1 MKNLRYIGP
10 FFRMNSLSEKEI
22 NGQLFYL
29 SKEAVKTIVL
39 NSRCGLVSQI
49 KKYNKLSSSIDITT
63 KSNFSPLLCVYR
75 KASPTFIHSK
85 NSNGFDEETFK
96 KEINPSTNALMSLCL
111 LELLDYYRSFENT
124 DKSIYSIN
132 EIYKNLTKDQLDFYS
147 SHLRNREGVF
157 VDKKNLLENNA
168 KNFNLVDKDKKFKFS
183 DQAFMMIAYY
193 LYSIKNP
200 TDESAELY
208 KEFSDQILKMF
219 CDFKDQIYEC
229 SLDEICKVVLSLN
242 LLYSY
247 SDNNNEELKDLI
259 IDLSD
264 YAMGKFDEK
273 DYYIDSLDT
282 ASLCSIVLTLSYKHT
297 KIISFSEKTT
307 EIINRLY
314 TLYDEEK
321 GAFYKLSSKKEIKY
335 SCFDITFYV
344 LAFIIY
350 QNIISNSTEYKLMI
364 STVYKKF
371 IINSGLITSWP
382 EAPTLDDYER
392 YRGFTL
398 NSNDMVDESY
408 FRMPNIPTPDSTGS
422 APIFNKYVTYNKRK
436 DSFSVGKSSFDSYRN
451 FLNFFLIIH
460 LFKDEYMDELGLL
473 DGDIPSINND
483 SLLRSESE
491 DNIED
496 FPDEIVETEESDKYD
511 EYDKL
516 ERSKEII
523 ETEQI
528 IEAPMESA
536 EVIDIIV
543 EDVIVDEPS
552 REIPVQGLDISI
564 EDIIEPDEN

>member
-85 NSNGFDEETFK
+85 NSNGCDEETFK

-183 DQAFMMIAYY
+183 DQAFMMLAYY

-200 TDESAELY
+200 NDESAELY

-219 CDFKDQIYEC
+219 CDFKDQIYDC

-247 SDNNNEELKDLI
+247 SDGDNEELKDLI

-297 KIISFSEKTT
+297 KIITFSEKTT

-344 LAFIIY
+344 LAFITY

-408 FRMPNIPTPDSTGS
+408 FRMPNIPTPDSTGN

-473 DGDIPSINND
+473 DGDIPPINND
-483 SLLRSESE
+483 DLLRNEPK
-491 DNIED
+491 DDID
-496 FPDEIVETEESDKYD
+496 TPLDEIVESEEDD
-511 EYDKL
+511 EIDNL
-516 ERSKEII
+516 DRSNETI
-523 ETEQI
+523 EAEEI
-528 IEAPMESA
+528 IEAPIESS
-536 EVIDIIV
+536 EVIEITVEEVII
-543 EDVIVDEPS
+543 EEPTK
-552 REIPVQGLDISI
+552 EISAQSLNIPI
-564 EDIIEPDEN
+564 EDIIESDEN

>member
-1 MKNLRYIGP
+1 MRYIGP

-39 NSRCGLVSQI
+39 NSKCGLVSQI

-63 KSNFSPLLCVYR
+63 NSNFSPLLCVYR

-111 LELLDYYRSFENT
+111 LELLDYYRSFENI

-132 EIYKNLTKDQLDFYS
+132 EIYKNLAKDQLDFYS

-157 VDKKNLLENNA
+157 VDKKNILENNY

-183 DQAFMMIAYY
+183 DQSFMMLAYY
-193 LYSIKNP
+193 LYSIKSPN
-200 TDESAELY
+200 DEYSDLY
-208 KEFSDQILKMF
+208 KEFSEQILKMF
-219 CDFKDQIYEC
+219 CDFKDQIYDC
-229 SLDEICKVVLSLN
+229 SLDEVCKVLLSLN
-242 LLYSY
+242 VLYSY
-247 SDNNNEELKDLI
+247 NYNNDELKDLI
-259 IDLSD
+259 IDLAD
-264 YAMGKFDEK
+264 YAMCKFDEK

-297 KIISFSEKTT
+297 KILTFSEKTT

-314 TLYDEEK
+314 TLYDEDK

-335 SCFDITFYV
+335 SCFDITFYI

-350 QNIISNSTEYKLMI
+350 QNIISNSNEYRMMI
-364 STVYKKF
+364 STIYKKF

-392 YRGFTL
+392 YRSFSL

-408 FRMPNIPTPDSTGS
+408 FRMPNIPTPDSTGV
-422 APIFNKYVTYNKRK
+422 APIFNKYITYNKRK
-436 DSFSVGKSSFDSYRN
+436 DSFSISKNTFDSYRN
-451 FLNFFLIIH
+451 FLNFFLLIH

-473 DGDIPSINND
+473 EYNIPSTSEVRKSQEESINTELV
-483 SLLRSESE
+483 SSS
-491 DNIED
+491 
-496 FPDEIVETEESDKYD
+496 VTTETEK
-511 EYDKL
+511 
-516 ERSKEII
+516 II
-523 ETEQI
+523 ETKANTSTEI
-528 IEAPMESA
+528 IDTVP
-536 EVIDIIV
+536 IDIIV
-543 EDVIVDEPS
+543 DES
-552 REIPVQGLDISI
+552 PVGIQSTPLNKSN
-564 EDIIEPDEN
+564 ENNEQTTKI

>member
-63 KSNFSPLLCVYR
+63 NSNFSPLLCVYR

-111 LELLDYYRSFENT
+111 LELLDYYRSFENI
-124 DKSIYSIN
+124 DKNIYSIN

-147 SHLRNREGVF
+147 THLRNSEGVF
-157 VDKKNLLENNA
+157 ADKKNLLENNS

-183 DQAFMMIAYY
+183 DQAFMMLAYY
-193 LYSIKNP
+193 LYSIKNLN
-200 TDESAELY
+200 DESSELY
-208 KEFSDQILKMF
+208 KEFSNQILKMF
-219 CDFKDQIYEC
+219 CDFKDQIYDC
-229 SLDEICKVVLSLN
+229 SLDEICKVLLSLN
-242 LLYSY
+242 ILYNY
-247 SDNNNEELKDLI
+247 NDNNNDELKDLI
-259 IDLSD
+259 IDLAD
-264 YAMGKFDEK
+264 YAMCKFDEK

-297 KIISFSEKTT
+297 KILTFSEKTT

-335 SCFDITFYV
+335 SCFDITFYI

-350 QNIISNSTEYKLMI
+350 QNIISTSNEYKVMI
-364 STVYKKF
+364 STIYKKF
-371 IINSGLITSWP
+371 VINSGLITSWP

-398 NSNDMVDESY
+398 NSNDMVDETY
-408 FRMPNIPTPDSTGS
+408 FRMPNIPTPESTGN
-422 APIFNKYVTYNKRK
+422 APIFNKYITYNKRK
-436 DSFSVGKSSFDSYRN
+436 DSFSVSKNTFDSYRN
-451 FLNFFLIIH
+451 FLNFFLLIH
-460 LFKDEYMDELGLL
+460 FFKDEYMDELGLL
-473 DGDIPSINND
+473 DDKSTTVTDISPLQEESI
-483 SLLRSESE
+483 R
-491 DNIED
+491 NID
-496 FPDEIVETEESDKYD
+496 TTSDVSIETEETIKNPVDS
-511 EYDKL
+511 
-516 ERSKEII
+516 SV
-523 ETEQI
+523 
-528 IEAPMESA
+528 
-536 EVIDIIV
+536 EVIDIIP
-543 EDVIVDEPS
+543 EEVIVNETVK
-552 REIPVQGLDISI
+552 EMPVQGLDASREDTI
-564 EDIIEPDEN
+564 ESDKN

>member
-1 MKNLRYIGP
+1 MRYIGP

-39 NSRCGLVSQI
+39 NSKCGLVSQI

-63 KSNFSPLLCVYR
+63 NGNFSPLLCVYR

-111 LELLDYYRSFENT
+111 LELLDYYRSFENI

-132 EIYKNLTKDQLDFYS
+132 EIYKNLAKDQLDFYS

-157 VDKKNLLENNA
+157 VDKKNILENNS

-183 DQAFMMIAYY
+183 DQSFMMLAYY
-193 LYSIKNP
+193 LYSIKSPN
-200 TDESAELY
+200 DESSDLY
-208 KEFSDQILKMF
+208 KEFSEQILKMF
-219 CDFKDQIYEC
+219 CDFKDQIYDC
-229 SLDEICKVVLSLN
+229 SLDEVCKVLLSLN
-242 LLYSY
+242 VLYSY
-247 SDNNNEELKDLI
+247 NYNNDELKDLI
-259 IDLSD
+259 IDLAD
-264 YAMGKFDEK
+264 YAMCKFDEK

-297 KIISFSEKTT
+297 KILTFSEKTT

-314 TLYDEEK
+314 TLYDEDK

-335 SCFDITFYV
+335 SCFDITFYI

-350 QNIISNSTEYKLMI
+350 QNIISNSNEYRMMI
-364 STVYKKF
+364 STIYKKF

-392 YRGFTL
+392 YRGFSL

-408 FRMPNIPTPDSTGS
+408 FRMPNIPTPDSTGV
-422 APIFNKYVTYNKRK
+422 APIFNKYITYNKRK
-436 DSFSVGKSSFDSYRN
+436 DSFSISKNTFDSYRN
-451 FLNFFLIIH
+451 FLNFFLLIH

-473 DGDIPSINND
+473 
-483 SLLRSESE
+483 E
-491 DNIED
+491 DNISSTTEVRKSQEESINTD
-496 FPDEIVETEESDKYD
+496 IVSSNVNTETEK
-511 EYDKL
+511 
-516 ERSKEII
+516 IM
-523 ETEQI
+523 ETQVNT
-528 IEAPMESA
+528 STD
-536 EVIDIIV
+536 VIDTVPVDIIV
-543 EDVIVDEPS
+543 
-552 REIPVQGLDISI
+552 
-564 EDIIEPDEN
+564 DENPIEIQPTPLNKSNENNEQTTKI

>member
-1 MKNLRYIGP
+1 MRYIGP

-63 KSNFSPLLCVYR
+63 NSNFSPLLCVYR

-111 LELLDYYRSFENT
+111 LELLDYYRSFENI

-132 EIYKNLTKDQLDFYS
+132 EIYKNLAKDQLDFYS
-147 SHLRNREGVF
+147 THLRNREGVF
-157 VDKKNLLENNA
+157 VDKKNILENNA

-200 TDESAELY
+200 NDESSDLY
-208 KEFSDQILKMF
+208 KEFSEQILRMF
-219 CDFKDQIYEC
+219 CDFKDQIYDC
-229 SLDEICKVVLSLN
+229 SLDEICKVLLSLN
-242 LLYSY
+242 ILYSY
-247 SDNNNEELKDLI
+247 NDNNAELKDLI
-259 IDLSD
+259 IDLAD
-264 YAMGKFDEK
+264 YAMCKFDEK
-273 DYYIDSLDT
+273 DYYINSLDT

-297 KIISFSEKTT
+297 KILTFSEKTT

-314 TLYDEEK
+314 TLYDEDK

-335 SCFDITFYV
+335 SCFDITFYI

-350 QNIISNSTEYKLMI
+350 QNIISNSNEYRMMI
-364 STVYKKF
+364 STIYKKF

-392 YRGFTL
+392 YRGFSL
-398 NSNDMVDESY
+398 NSKDMVDESY
-408 FRMPNIPTPDSTGS
+408 FRMPNIPTPDSTGV
-422 APIFNKYVTYNKRK
+422 APIFNKYITYNKRK
-436 DSFSVGKSSFDSYRN
+436 DSFSISKNTFDSYRN
-451 FLNFFLIIH
+451 FLNFFLLIH

-473 DGDIPSINND
+473 EDSMLSTSEVRSSQEESINTVIESSD
-483 SLLRSESE
+483 S
-491 DNIED
+491 ITT
-496 FPDEIVETEESDKYD
+496 TEK
-511 EYDKL
+511 
-516 ERSKEII
+516 II
-523 ETEQI
+523 ETQDNT
-528 IEAPMESA
+528 ST
-536 EVIDIIV
+536 EVVDIVPEDIIV
-543 EDVIVDEPS
+543 NENSV
-552 REIPVQGLDISI
+552 EIQSTPLSK
-564 EDIIEPDEN
+564 PDENNPETNKN

>member
-63 KSNFSPLLCVYR
+63 NSNFSPLLCVYR

-111 LELLDYYRSFENT
+111 LELLDYYRSFENI

-132 EIYKNLTKDQLDFYS
+132 EIYKNLAKEQLDFYS
-147 SHLRNREGVF
+147 THLRNREGVF
-157 VDKKNLLENNA
+157 VDKKNILENNA
-168 KNFNLVDKDKKFKFS
+168 KNFNLVDKDNKFKFS

-200 TDESAELY
+200 NDESSDLY
-208 KEFSDQILKMF
+208 KEFSEQILRMF
-219 CDFKDQIYEC
+219 CDFKDQIYDC
-229 SLDEICKVVLSLN
+229 SLDEICKVLLSLN
-242 LLYSY
+242 ILYSY
-247 SDNNNEELKDLI
+247 NDNNAELKDLI
-259 IDLSD
+259 IDLAD
-264 YAMGKFDEK
+264 YAMCKFDEK
-273 DYYIDSLDT
+273 DYYINSLDT

-297 KIISFSEKTT
+297 KIMTFSEKTT

-314 TLYDEEK
+314 TLYDEDK

-335 SCFDITFYV
+335 SCFDITFYI

-350 QNIISNSTEYKLMI
+350 QNIISNSNEYRMMI
-364 STVYKKF
+364 STIYKKF

-392 YRGFTL
+392 YRGFSL

-408 FRMPNIPTPDSTGS
+408 FRMPNIPTPDSTGV
-422 APIFNKYVTYNKRK
+422 APIFNKYITYNKRK
-436 DSFSVGKSSFDSYRN
+436 DSFSISKNTFDSYRN
-451 FLNFFLIIH
+451 FLNFFLLIH
-460 LFKDEYMDELGLL
+460 LFKDEYMDELGVLEDSML
-473 DGDIPSINND
+473 STSEVRSSQEESINTVTESSD
-483 SLLRSESE
+483 S
-491 DNIED
+491 ITT
-496 FPDEIVETEESDKYD
+496 TEK
-511 EYDKL
+511 
-516 ERSKEII
+516 II
-523 ETEQI
+523 ETQDNTSTKVVDIVPE
-528 IEAPMESA
+528 
-536 EVIDIIV
+536 DIIV
-543 EDVIVDEPS
+543 NENSV
-552 REIPVQGLDISI
+552 EIQSTPLSK
-564 EDIIEPDEN
+564 PNENNPETNKN

>member
-1 MKNLRYIGP
+1 MRYIGP

-39 NSRCGLVSQI
+39 NSKCGLVSQI

-63 KSNFSPLLCVYR
+63 NSNFSPLLCVYR

-111 LELLDYYRSFENT
+111 LELLDYYRSFENI

-132 EIYKNLTKDQLDFYS
+132 EIYKNLAKDQLDFYS

-157 VDKKNLLENNA
+157 VDKKNILENNY

-183 DQAFMMIAYY
+183 DQSFMMLAYY
-193 LYSIKNP
+193 LYSIKSPN
-200 TDESAELY
+200 DESSDLY
-208 KEFSDQILKMF
+208 KEFSEQILKMF
-219 CDFKDQIYEC
+219 CDFKDQIYDC
-229 SLDEICKVVLSLN
+229 SLDEVCKVLLSLN
-242 LLYSY
+242 VLYSY
-247 SDNNNEELKDLI
+247 NYNNDELKDLI
-259 IDLSD
+259 IDLAD
-264 YAMGKFDEK
+264 YAMCKFDEK

-297 KIISFSEKTT
+297 KILTFSEKTT

-314 TLYDEEK
+314 TLYDEDK

-335 SCFDITFYV
+335 SCFDITFYI

-350 QNIISNSTEYKLMI
+350 QNIISNSNEYRMMI
-364 STVYKKF
+364 STIYKKF

-392 YRGFTL
+392 YRSFSL

-408 FRMPNIPTPDSTGS
+408 FRMPNIPTPDSTGV
-422 APIFNKYVTYNKRK
+422 APIFNKYITYNKRK
-436 DSFSVGKSSFDSYRN
+436 DSFSISKNTFDSYRN
-451 FLNFFLIIH
+451 FLNFFLLIH

-473 DGDIPSINND
+473 EYNIPSTSEVRKSQEESINTELV
-483 SLLRSESE
+483 SSS
-491 DNIED
+491 
-496 FPDEIVETEESDKYD
+496 VTTETEK
-511 EYDKL
+511 
-516 ERSKEII
+516 II
-523 ETEQI
+523 ETKANTSTEI
-528 IEAPMESA
+528 IDTVP
-536 EVIDIIV
+536 IDIIV
-543 EDVIVDEPS
+543 DES
-552 REIPVQGLDISI
+552 PVGIQSTPLNKSN
-564 EDIIEPDEN
+564 ENNEQTTKI

>member
-1 MKNLRYIGP
+1 MRYIGP

-63 KSNFSPLLCVYR
+63 NSNFSPLLCVYR

-111 LELLDYYRSFENT
+111 LELLDYYRGFENI

-132 EIYKNLTKDQLDFYS
+132 EIYKNLAKDQLDFYS
-147 SHLRNREGVF
+147 THLRNREGVF
-157 VDKKNLLENNA
+157 VDKKNILENNS

-200 TDESAELY
+200 NDESSDLY
-208 KEFSDQILKMF
+208 KEFSEQILKMF
-219 CDFKDQIYEC
+219 CDFKDQIYDC
-229 SLDEICKVVLSLN
+229 SLDEVCKVLLSLN
-242 LLYSY
+242 VLYSY
-247 SDNNNEELKDLI
+247 NYNNDELKDLI
-259 IDLSD
+259 IDLTD
-264 YAMGKFDEK
+264 YAMCKFDEK

-297 KIISFSEKTT
+297 KILTFSEKTT

-314 TLYDEEK
+314 TLYDEDK

-335 SCFDITFYV
+335 SCFDITFYI

-350 QNIISNSTEYKLMI
+350 QNIINNSNEYRTMI

-408 FRMPNIPTPDSTGS
+408 FRMPNIPTPDSTGI
-422 APIFNKYVTYNKRK
+422 APIFNKYITYNKRK
-436 DSFSVGKSSFDSYRN
+436 DSFSISKNTFDSYRN
-451 FLNFFLIIH
+451 FLNFFLLIH

-473 DGDIPSINND
+473 EDNTLSTTEVRKSQEESINTD
-483 SLLRSESE
+483 VVS
-491 DNIED
+491 
-496 FPDEIVETEESDKYD
+496 PDTNTGTAK
-511 EYDKL
+511 
-516 ERSKEII
+516 II
-523 ETEQI
+523 ETQVNT
-528 IEAPMESA
+528 ST
-536 EVIDIIV
+536 EVIHTVPVDM
-543 EDVIVDEPS
+543 IVDENPI
-552 REIPVQGLDISI
+552 EIQPTTLNKS
-564 EDIIEPDEN
+564 DENNEQTTKI

>member
-63 KSNFSPLLCVYR
+63 NSNFSPLLCVYR

-111 LELLDYYRSFENT
+111 LELLDYYRNFENI
-124 DKSIYSIN
+124 DKNIYSIN

-147 SHLRNREGVF
+147 THLRNSEGVF
-157 VDKKNLLENNA
+157 ADKKNLLENNS

-183 DQAFMMIAYY
+183 DQAFMMLAYY
-193 LYSIKNP
+193 LYSIKNLN
-200 TDESAELY
+200 DESSELY
-208 KEFSDQILKMF
+208 KEFSNQILKMF
-219 CDFKDQIYEC
+219 CDFKDQIYDC
-229 SLDEICKVVLSLN
+229 SLDEICKVLLSLN
-242 LLYSY
+242 ILYNY
-247 SDNNNEELKDLI
+247 NDNNNDELKDLI
-259 IDLSD
+259 IDLAD
-264 YAMGKFDEK
+264 YAMCKFDEK

-297 KIISFSEKTT
+297 KILTFSEKTT

-335 SCFDITFYV
+335 SCFDITFYI

-350 QNIISNSTEYKLMI
+350 QNIISTSNEYKVMI
-364 STVYKKF
+364 STIYKKF
-371 IINSGLITSWP
+371 VINSGLITSWP

-398 NSNDMVDESY
+398 NSNDMVDETY
-408 FRMPNIPTPDSTGS
+408 FRMPNIPTPESTGN
-422 APIFNKYVTYNKRK
+422 APIFNKYITYNKRK
-436 DSFSVGKSSFDSYRN
+436 DSFSVSKNTFDSYRN
-451 FLNFFLIIH
+451 FLNFFLLIH
-460 LFKDEYMDELGLL
+460 FFKDEYMDELGLL
-473 DGDIPSINND
+473 DDKSTTVTDISPLQEESI
-483 SLLRSESE
+483 R
-491 DNIED
+491 NID
-496 FPDEIVETEESDKYD
+496 TTSDVSIETEETIKNPVDS
-511 EYDKL
+511 
-516 ERSKEII
+516 SV
-523 ETEQI
+523 
-528 IEAPMESA
+528 
-536 EVIDIIV
+536 EVIDIIP
-543 EDVIVDEPS
+543 EEVIVNETVKEMPA
-552 REIPVQGLDISI
+552 QGLDASREDTI
-564 EDIIEPDEN
+564 ESDNN

>member
-63 KSNFSPLLCVYR
+63 NSNFSPLLCVYR
-75 KASPTFIHSK
+75 KASPTFINSK
-85 NSNGFDEETFK
+85 NSRGFDEETFK

-111 LELLDYYRSFENT
+111 LELLDYYRSFENI
-124 DKSIYSIN
+124 DKNIYSIN

-147 SHLRNREGVF
+147 THLRNREGVF
-157 VDKKNLLENNA
+157 VDKKNLLENNS

-183 DQAFMMIAYY
+183 DQAFMMLAYY

-200 TDESAELY
+200 NDESSDSY

-219 CDFKDQIYEC
+219 CDFKDQIYDC
-229 SLDEICKVVLSLN
+229 SLDEVCKVLLSLN
-242 LLYSY
+242 ILYSY
-247 SDNNNEELKDLI
+247 NDNNKDELKDLI
-259 IDLSD
+259 IDLAD
-264 YAMGKFDEK
+264 YAMCKFDEK

-297 KIISFSEKTT
+297 KILTFSEKTT

-314 TLYDEEK
+314 TLYDEDK

-335 SCFDITFYV
+335 SCFDITFYI

-350 QNIISNSTEYKLMI
+350 QNIINSSNEYKTMI
-364 STVYKKF
+364 STIYKKF

-408 FRMPNIPTPDSTGS
+408 FRMPNIPTPDSTGV
-422 APIFNKYVTYNKRK
+422 APIFNKYITYNKRK
-436 DSFSVGKSSFDSYRN
+436 DSFSISKNTFDSYRN

-460 LFKDEYMDELGLL
+460 LFKDEYMDELNLL
-473 DGDIPSINND
+473 EDITPSNVEAIPS
-483 SLLRSESE
+483 SEAPTRNTTSSS
-491 DNIED
+491 DI
-496 FPDEIVETEESDKYD
+496 IAESKDV
-511 EYDKL
+511 
-516 ERSKEII
+516 I
-523 ETEQI
+523 ETLPDTS
-528 IEAPMESA
+528 IE
-536 EVIDIIV
+536 VLDIIPD
-543 EDVIVDEPS
+543 DVIVNENVE
-552 REIPVQGLDISI
+552 EIPLDNLINS
-564 EDIIEPDEN
+564 DENNNENNKN

>member
-63 KSNFSPLLCVYR
+63 NSNFSPLLCVYR
-75 KASPTFIHSK
+75 KASPTFINSK
-85 NSNGFDEETFK
+85 NSRGFDEETFK

-111 LELLDYYRSFENT
+111 LELLDYYRSFENI
-124 DKSIYSIN
+124 DKNIYSIN

-147 SHLRNREGVF
+147 THLRNREGVF
-157 VDKKNLLENNA
+157 VDKKNLLENNS

-183 DQAFMMIAYY
+183 DQAFMMLAYY

-200 TDESAELY
+200 NDESSDSY
-208 KEFSDQILKMF
+208 KEFSNQILKMF
-219 CDFKDQIYEC
+219 CDFKDQIYDC
-229 SLDEICKVVLSLN
+229 SLDEVCKVLLSLN
-242 LLYSY
+242 ILYSY
-247 SDNNNEELKDLI
+247 DDNNKAELKDLI
-259 IDLSD
+259 IDLAD
-264 YAMGKFDEK
+264 YVMCKFDEK

-297 KIISFSEKTT
+297 KILTFSEKTT

-321 GAFYKLSSKKEIKY
+321 GTFYKLSSKKEIKY
-335 SCFDITFYV
+335 SCFDITFYI

-350 QNIISNSTEYKLMI
+350 QNIISSSNEYKNML
-364 STVYKKF
+364 STIYKKF

-408 FRMPNIPTPDSTGS
+408 FRMPNIPTPDSTGV

-436 DSFSVGKSSFDSYRN
+436 DSFSISKNTFDSYRN

-460 LFKDEYMDELGLL
+460 LFKDEYMDELNLLEDITPSNVEAIPSSEEPTRNTTSSSDTTVESKDVIETLSDTSVEILDIIPDDEIFNENVEEILL
-473 DGDIPSINND
+473 DNLINSD
-483 SLLRSESE
+483 ES
-491 DNIED
+491 N
-496 FPDEIVETEESDKYD
+496 K
-511 EYDKL
+511 
-516 ERSKEII
+516 
-523 ETEQI
+523 
-528 IEAPMESA
+528 
-536 EVIDIIV
+536 
-543 EDVIVDEPS
+543 
-552 REIPVQGLDISI
+552 
-564 EDIIEPDEN
+564 N

>member
-63 KSNFSPLLCVYR
+63 NSNFSPLLCVYR
-75 KASPTFIHSK
+75 KASPTFINSK
-85 NSNGFDEETFK
+85 NSRGFDEETFK

-111 LELLDYYRSFENT
+111 LELLDYYRSFENI
-124 DKSIYSIN
+124 DKNIYSIN

-147 SHLRNREGVF
+147 THLRNREGVF
-157 VDKKNLLENNA
+157 VDKKNLLENNS

-183 DQAFMMIAYY
+183 DQAFMMLAYY

-200 TDESAELY
+200 NDESSDSY
-208 KEFSDQILKMF
+208 KEFSNQILKMF
-219 CDFKDQIYEC
+219 CDFKDQIYDC
-229 SLDEICKVVLSLN
+229 SLDEVCKVLLSLN
-242 LLYSY
+242 ILYSY
-247 SDNNNEELKDLI
+247 DDNNKAELKDLI
-259 IDLSD
+259 IDLAD
-264 YAMGKFDEK
+264 YVMCKFDEK

-297 KIISFSEKTT
+297 KILTFSEKTT

-321 GAFYKLSSKKEIKY
+321 GTFYKLSSKKEIKY
-335 SCFDITFYV
+335 SCFDITFYI

-350 QNIISNSTEYKLMI
+350 QSIISNSNEYKVMI
-364 STVYKKF
+364 STIYKKF

-408 FRMPNIPTPDSTGS
+408 FRMPNIPTPDSTGV

-436 DSFSVGKSSFDSYRN
+436 DSFSISKNTFDSYRN

-460 LFKDEYMDELGLL
+460 LFKDEYMDELNLLEDITPSNVEAIPSSEEPTRNTTSSSDTTVESKDVIETLSDTSVEILDIIPDDEIFNENVEEILL
-473 DGDIPSINND
+473 DNLINSD
-483 SLLRSESE
+483 ES
-491 DNIED
+491 N
-496 FPDEIVETEESDKYD
+496 K
-511 EYDKL
+511 
-516 ERSKEII
+516 
-523 ETEQI
+523 
-528 IEAPMESA
+528 
-536 EVIDIIV
+536 
-543 EDVIVDEPS
+543 
-552 REIPVQGLDISI
+552 
-564 EDIIEPDEN
+564 N

>member
-1 MKNLRYIGP
+1 MRYIGP

-63 KSNFSPLLCVYR
+63 NSNFSPLLCVYR

-111 LELLDYYRSFENT
+111 LELLDYYRGFENI

-132 EIYKNLTKDQLDFYS
+132 EIYKNLAKDQLDFYS
-147 SHLRNREGVF
+147 THLRNREGVF
-157 VDKKNLLENNA
+157 VDKKNLLENNS

-200 TDESAELY
+200 NDESSDLY
-208 KEFSDQILKMF
+208 KEFSEQILKMF
-219 CDFKDQIYEC
+219 CDFKDQIYDC
-229 SLDEICKVVLSLN
+229 SLDEVCKVLLSLN
-242 LLYSY
+242 VLYSY
-247 SDNNNEELKDLI
+247 NYNNDELKDLI
-259 IDLSD
+259 IDLAD
-264 YAMGKFDEK
+264 YAMCKFDEK

-297 KIISFSEKTT
+297 KILTFSEKTT

-314 TLYDEEK
+314 TLYDEDK

-335 SCFDITFYV
+335 SCFDITFYI

-350 QNIISNSTEYKLMI
+350 QNIINNSNEYRMMI

-408 FRMPNIPTPDSTGS
+408 FRMPNIPTPNSTGV
-422 APIFNKYVTYNKRK
+422 APIFNKYITYNKRK
-436 DSFSVGKSSFDSYRN
+436 DSFSISKNTFDSYRN
-451 FLNFFLIIH
+451 FLNFFLLIH
-460 LFKDEYMDELGLL
+460 LFKDDYMDELGLL
-473 DGDIPSINND
+473 ENNILSPTEFRKSQEESINTAVV
-483 SLLRSESE
+483 S
-491 DNIED
+491 
-496 FPDEIVETEESDKYD
+496 PDVTTETAK
-511 EYDKL
+511 
-516 ERSKEII
+516 II
-523 ETEQI
+523 ETQVNT
-528 IEAPMESA
+528 ST
-536 EVIDIIV
+536 EVVDTVPVDIIV
-543 EDVIVDEPS
+543 
-552 REIPVQGLDISI
+552 
-564 EDIIEPDEN
+564 DENPVEIQSTSLNKSDENNEQTAKI

>member
-63 KSNFSPLLCVYR
+63 NSNFSPLLCVYR

-111 LELLDYYRSFENT
+111 LELLDYYRSFGNI

-132 EIYKNLTKDQLDFYS
+132 EIYKNLAKDQLDFYS
-147 SHLRNREGVF
+147 THLRNREGVF
-157 VDKKNLLENNA
+157 VDKKNILENNA

-193 LYSIKNP
+193 LFSIKNSN
-200 TDESAELY
+200 DESSDLY
-208 KEFSDQILKMF
+208 KEFSEQILKMF
-219 CDFKDQIYEC
+219 CDFKDQIYNC
-229 SLDEICKVVLSLN
+229 SLDEICKVLLSLN
-242 LLYSY
+242 VMYSY
-247 SDNNNEELKDLI
+247 NDNNDDLKDLI
-259 IDLSD
+259 IDLAD
-264 YAMGKFDEK
+264 YAMCKFDEK

-297 KIISFSEKTT
+297 KILTFSEKTT

-314 TLYDEEK
+314 TLYDEDK

-335 SCFDITFYV
+335 SCFDITFYI

-350 QNIISNSTEYKLMI
+350 QNIISNSNEYRMMI
-364 STVYKKF
+364 STIYKKF

-392 YRGFTL
+392 YRGFSL
-398 NSNDMVDESY
+398 NSKDMVDESY
-408 FRMPNIPTPDSTGS
+408 FRMPNIPTPDSTGV
-422 APIFNKYVTYNKRK
+422 APIFNKYITYNKRK
-436 DSFSVGKSSFDSYRN
+436 DSFSISKNTFDSYRN
-451 FLNFFLIIH
+451 FLNFFLLIH

-473 DGDIPSINND
+473 EDSMLSTSEVRLSQEESINTVIESSD
-483 SLLRSESE
+483 S
-491 DNIED
+491 ITT
-496 FPDEIVETEESDKYD
+496 TEK
-511 EYDKL
+511 
-516 ERSKEII
+516 II
-523 ETEQI
+523 ETQDNT
-528 IEAPMESA
+528 ST
-536 EVIDIIV
+536 EVVDIVPEDIIV
-543 EDVIVDEPS
+543 NENSV
-552 REIPVQGLDISI
+552 EIQSTPLSK
-564 EDIIEPDEN
+564 PDENNPETNKN

>member
-49 KKYNKLSSSIDITT
+49 KKYNKLYSSIDITT
-63 KSNFSPLLCVYR
+63 NSNFSPLLCVYR
-75 KASPTFIHSK
+75 KASPTFINSK
-85 NSNGFDEETFK
+85 NSRGFDEETFK

-111 LELLDYYRSFENT
+111 LELLDYYRSFENI
-124 DKSIYSIN
+124 DKNIYSIN

-147 SHLRNREGVF
+147 THLRNREGVF
-157 VDKKNLLENNA
+157 VDKKNLLENNS

-183 DQAFMMIAYY
+183 DQAFMMLAYY

-200 TDESAELY
+200 NDESSDSY
-208 KEFSDQILKMF
+208 KEFSNQILKMF
-219 CDFKDQIYEC
+219 CDFKDQIYDC
-229 SLDEICKVVLSLN
+229 SLDEVCKVLLSLN
-242 LLYSY
+242 ILYSY
-247 SDNNNEELKDLI
+247 DDNNKAELKDLI
-259 IDLSD
+259 IDLAD
-264 YAMGKFDEK
+264 YVMCKFDEK

-297 KIISFSEKTT
+297 KILTFSEKTT

-321 GAFYKLSSKKEIKY
+321 GTFYKLSSKKEIKY
-335 SCFDITFYV
+335 SCFDITFYI

-350 QNIISNSTEYKLMI
+350 QNIISSSNEYKNML
-364 STVYKKF
+364 STIYKKF

-408 FRMPNIPTPDSTGS
+408 FRMPNIPTPDSTGV

-436 DSFSVGKSSFDSYRN
+436 DSFSISKNTFDSYRN

-460 LFKDEYMDELGLL
+460 LFKDEYMDELNLLEDITPSNVEAIPSSEEPTRNTTSSSDTTVESKDVIETLSDTSVEILDIIPDDEIFNENVEEILL
-473 DGDIPSINND
+473 DNLINSD
-483 SLLRSESE
+483 ES
-491 DNIED
+491 N
-496 FPDEIVETEESDKYD
+496 K
-511 EYDKL
+511 
-516 ERSKEII
+516 
-523 ETEQI
+523 
-528 IEAPMESA
+528 
-536 EVIDIIV
+536 
-543 EDVIVDEPS
+543 
-552 REIPVQGLDISI
+552 
-564 EDIIEPDEN
+564 N

>member
-1 MKNLRYIGP
+1 MRYIGP

-63 KSNFSPLLCVYR
+63 NSNFSPLLCVYR

-111 LELLDYYRSFENT
+111 LELLDYYRSFENI
-124 DKSIYSIN
+124 DKNIYSIN
-132 EIYKNLTKDQLDFYS
+132 EIYKNLAKDQLDFYS
-147 SHLRNREGVF
+147 THLRNREGVF
-157 VDKKNLLENNA
+157 VDKKNILENNA

-200 TDESAELY
+200 NDESSDLY
-208 KEFSDQILKMF
+208 KEFSEQILRMF
-219 CDFKDQIYEC
+219 CDFKDQIYDC
-229 SLDEICKVVLSLN
+229 SLDEICKVLLSLN
-242 LLYSY
+242 ILYSY
-247 SDNNNEELKDLI
+247 NDNNAELKDLI
-259 IDLSD
+259 IDLAD
-264 YAMGKFDEK
+264 YAMCKFDEK
-273 DYYIDSLDT
+273 DYYINSLDT

-297 KIISFSEKTT
+297 KILTFSEKIT

-314 TLYDEEK
+314 TLYDEDK

-335 SCFDITFYV
+335 SCFDITFYI

-350 QNIISNSTEYKLMI
+350 QNIISSSNEYRMMI
-364 STVYKKF
+364 STIYKKF

-392 YRGFTL
+392 YRGFSL
-398 NSNDMVDESY
+398 NSKDMVDESY
-408 FRMPNIPTPDSTGS
+408 FRMPNIPTPDSTGV
-422 APIFNKYVTYNKRK
+422 APIFNKYITYNKRK
-436 DSFSVGKSSFDSYRN
+436 DSFSISKNTFDSYRN
-451 FLNFFLIIH
+451 FLNFFLLIH

-473 DGDIPSINND
+473 EDSMLSTSEVRSSQEESINTVTESSD
-483 SLLRSESE
+483 S
-491 DNIED
+491 ITT
-496 FPDEIVETEESDKYD
+496 TEK
-511 EYDKL
+511 
-516 ERSKEII
+516 II
-523 ETEQI
+523 ETQDNT
-528 IEAPMESA
+528 ST
-536 EVIDIIV
+536 EVVDIVPEDIIV
-543 EDVIVDEPS
+543 NENSV
-552 REIPVQGLDISI
+552 EIQSTPLSK
-564 EDIIEPDEN
+564 PDENNPETNKN